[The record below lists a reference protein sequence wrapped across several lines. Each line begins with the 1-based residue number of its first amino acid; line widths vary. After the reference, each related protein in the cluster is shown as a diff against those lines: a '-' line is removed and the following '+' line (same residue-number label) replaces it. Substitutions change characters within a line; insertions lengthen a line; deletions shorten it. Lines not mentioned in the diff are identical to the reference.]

1 MEKKVKL
8 LEYALKQS
16 RWDLINVQVLYFV
29 YFFKNNKQNRKEQ
42 DIKGSGTQET
52 LSIKE
57 SLPIGM

>member
-1 MEKKVKL
+1 
-8 LEYALKQS
+8 
-16 RWDLINVQVLYFV
+16 LINVQVLYFV